1 MSKETAGKRGER
13 GTDGSVVAFSFPIIA
28 VAVAFVLVVI
38 AWKKSCPDS
47 FAGAVVVAV
56 GVFFSSNAKS
66 PLLGSFTCSIQLW
79 ENSSVPR
86 ADFNILF
93 KFG

>member
-1 MSKETAGKRGER
+1 MSKRDSGKER
-13 GTDGSVVAFSFPIIA
+13 RARDGSVVAFSFPIIA
-28 VAVAFVLVVI
+28 VAIVLVVI

-66 PLLGSFTCSIQLW
+66 PHLGSFACSIQLW
-79 ENSSVPR
+79 EDYLPSVSR
-86 ADFNILF
+86 
-93 KFG
+93 